1 MAWGGSLNK
10 EGSKYLRMVR
20 DADRIANYLED
31 IKQYLKKEDQEQIT
45 RTIEIIVNHINDLSE
60 GKIKDL

>member
-10 EGSKYLRMVR
+10 EGSKYLRLVR
-20 DADRIANYLED
+20 EADRIANYLENL
-31 IKQYLKKEDQEQIT
+31 KQYLKKEEQLQIN